1 MTSPVRRAVCV
12 PPPLVCGVKLAKH
25 VSEKERHDV
34 SEMVCIRI
42 QNTSRAEPAE
52 PRTEPAKSDE
62 APTRQKR
69 TCNLVR
75 SLGTD
80 ANGPVRIGLPLR
92 TRPFNGI
99 HPIVLNLVRYVSNR
113 HYRVRTD
120 RYSVSFGSFV
130 KSLGPDPGC
139 R

>member
-1 MTSPVRRAVCV
+1 M
-12 PPPLVCGVKLAKH
+12 
-25 VSEKERHDV
+25 

-42 QNTSRAEPAE
+42 QNTSRAEPTADE
-52 PRTEPAKSDE
+52 QMTE
-62 APTRQKR
+62 QK
-69 TCNLVR
+69 NLR
-75 SLGTD
+75 SALAVPLGTD

-113 HYRVRTD
+113 HYRVRNGTD